1 MHCLNFNDKQ
11 ICVTPIGSFKDKV
24 IKFSKIKFE
33 KLFLNLMIVRKN
45 SYSTFEATLKIL
57 FSVNQKTHQQPH
69 SKHISFNILQK
80 FSLGELLRL

>member
-57 FSVNQKTHQQPH
+57 FSVNQKNSSATAL
-69 SKHISFNILQK
+69 KAYK
-80 FSLGELLRL
+80 F